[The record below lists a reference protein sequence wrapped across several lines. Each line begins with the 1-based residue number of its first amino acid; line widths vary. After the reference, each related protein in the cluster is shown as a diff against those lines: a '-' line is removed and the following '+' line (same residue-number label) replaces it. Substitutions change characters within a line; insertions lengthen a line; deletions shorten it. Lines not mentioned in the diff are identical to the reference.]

1 MKNKLSLLLAAMF
14 LTALLAPLLNAQP
27 QPLQGPWVDE
37 IAFAKEA
44 DPAKVM
50 DMIAKGDAH
59 VFFTDVRIDPAI
71 AQRLKTDPNIKYKYS
86 FGLYFELTFN
96 PVGPEFPKTGKL
108 NPFSDPKIREAM
120 NYIVDRNYIV
130 NEIMLGFAVPK
141 WLPLISQFPEYAR
154 LADTLKLL
162 EAQYSYNFEKGK
174 EIIFEEMAKLGATY
188 KDGKWYYKGE
198 PVVIKFLIRTE
209 DQRRQI
215 GDYVADQLEKLGFT
229 VERMYKTARE
239 ASPIWIR
246 GNPADGLWHIYTGGW
261 VTTVVSRDD
270 ADNWGYFYTPLGRPE
285 PLWQAYKPD
294 PVFMDI
300 ATRLWN
306 RQFRTV
312 EERQELMAKAVVLA
326 LKDSVRVWLV
336 DQITPWVFGKGV
348 ALAAD
353 LSGGLW
359 SAITL
364 RTLKFVD
371 KAGGA
376 VKAYMREVLVEPW
389 NPVAG
394 SNWVYDALLIY
405 GTQGYAFLINPYT
418 GLPMPERAVSA
429 EVYAIKGTPTQSTS
443 DWCKLT
449 FVDKVE
455 VPADAW
461 YAYDVKAG
469 KVVTAGEAG
478 VKYAQIKIAVNY
490 GDVIGKIKYHDGTTM
505 SLADWVITWPL
516 TFARVD
522 PSSPL
527 YDEAA
532 VPSFQ
537 AWRQSFRAW
546 RIVSTSPLVIEYY
559 VNYTSLDAELIVN
572 AFAGWANFPW
582 HAYAI
587 GIRAEEKGLLA
598 FSADKADAMKVEWMN
613 YIGGPS
619 LDVLSKML
627 DESITEGYIPFKEF
641 MGKYTTVED
650 AKARYSALKS
660 WYTAHK
666 HFWVSDGPYYLDKA
680 DFTAHVAVLKAN
692 RNHPDKSDRWDW
704 LAEPP
709 IPELAIQPPENVVPG
724 LEATFTVKVAYK
736 GRPYPNARMDFVKFM
751 VMDPAGNVLAKGS
764 ATPAAEGTWQA
775 KLTPEDTGKLTPGP
789 YKITVIALSKD
800 VATPAIKDAPF
811 TVIPQIAY
819 FQTIVAG
826 IRSQLESRIA
836 GVESGVSEV
845 RSKVSELTNSVSAL
859 QGTVS
864 TLMIISIISLI
875 IALIAVFL
883 ALRRPKA
890 PAVPAKAGSETV
902 VKQ

>member
-1 MKNKLSLLLAAMF
+1 MLDKTMKGKASLLLVLLLVAAS
-14 LTALLAPLLNAQP
+14 LAPLLSAQP

-37 IAFAKEA
+37 IAFAKEG

-59 VFFTDVRIDPAI
+59 VFFTDVRVDAAI

-86 FGLYFELTFN
+86 FGLYYELTFN
-96 PVGPEFPKTGKL
+96 PVGPEFPKTGEL
-108 NPFSDPKIREAM
+108 NPFSNPRIREAM

-130 NEIMLGFAVPK
+130 NEFMLGFAVPK
-141 WLPLISQFPEYAR
+141 WFPLVSQFPEYAK
-154 LADTLKLL
+154 LADVAKLL

-174 EIIFEEMAKLGATY
+174 EIIFEEMAKMGAEY
-188 KDGKWYYKGE
+188 KDGKWYYKGK
-198 PVVIKFLIRTE
+198 PVVIKFLIRVE

-246 GNPADGLWHIYTGGW
+246 GNPADGLWHVYTGGW

-270 ADNWGYFYTPLGRPE
+270 ADNFGYFYTPLGRPE

-306 RQFRTV
+306 RAFKTI
-312 EERQELMAKAVVLA
+312 EERQELMAKALVLA

-336 DQITPWVFGKGV
+336 DQITPWIYSKDVT
-348 ALAAD
+348 LAAD

-359 SAITL
+359 SAISI
-364 RTLKFVD
+364 RTLKFVG
-371 KAGGA
+371 KAGGS

-394 SNWVYDALLIY
+394 TNWIYDTLLIY
-405 GTQGYAFLINPYT
+405 GTLASAFLINPYT

-429 EVYAIKGTPTQSTS
+429 EVYALKGTPTQSSS

-455 VPADAW
+455 IPADAW
-461 YAYDVKAG
+461 YSYDVKAG

-478 VKYAQIKIAVNY
+478 EKYAQVKIVVNY

-505 SLADWVITWPL
+505 SLADWLVTWPL

-532 VPSFQ
+532 LPGFR
-537 AWRQSFRAW
+537 AWREQFRAW

-559 VNYTSLDAELIVN
+559 VNYTSLDAELIVS
-572 AFAGWANFPW
+572 AFAGWANTPW
-582 HAYAI
+582 HVYAI

-598 FSADKADAMKVEWMN
+598 FSSSKASKMKVEWMN

-619 LDVLSKML
+619 LEILAKML
-627 DESITEGYIPFKEF
+627 DESIAEGYIPFKEF
-641 MGKYTTVED
+641 MSKYVKVDE
-650 AKARYSALKS
+650 AKARYEALKK
-660 WYTAHK
+660 WYAEHK
-666 HFWVSDGPYYLDKA
+666 HFWVGDGPYYLDRA
-680 DFTAHVAVLKAN
+680 DFTAHIAVLKAN
-692 RNHPDKSDRWDW
+692 RNYPDKSDRWDW

-709 IPELAIQPPENVVPG
+709 VPEAAIQPPENVVPG
-724 LEATFTVKVAYK
+724 LDATFTIRLSYAGK
-736 GRPYPNARMDFVKFM
+736 PYPNARIDFVKFV
-751 VMDPAGNVLAKGS
+751 VMDAAGNVLAKGS

-775 KLTPEDTGKLTPGP
+775 KLSPEDTGKLAPGS
-789 YKITVIALSKD
+789 YRFMVIALSKD
-800 VATPAIKDAPF
+800 VATPAIKEAPF
-811 TVIPQIAY
+811 TVIPQVAY
-819 FQTIVAG
+819 FQAMVAG
-826 IRSQLESRIA
+826 TRSQLESRIA
-836 GVESGVSEV
+836 GVESGVGEL
-845 RSKVSELTNSVSAL
+845 RSKVSDLASTAASLQSTANILMAISV
-859 QGTVS
+859 
-864 TLMIISIISLI
+864 ISLI
-875 IALIAVFL
+875 IALVAVFL
-883 ALRRPKA
+883 ALRKPKA
-890 PAVPAKAGSETV
+890 A

>member
-1 MKNKLSLLLAAMF
+1 MNTKLSLLLVALLVAAF
-14 LTALLAPLLNAQP
+14 LAPLLSAQP

-37 IAFAKEA
+37 VSFLKEG

-50 DMIAKGDAH
+50 DMIAKGD
-59 VFFTDVRIDPAI
+59 VQVYFSDVRVDAAI
-71 AQRLKTDPNIKYKYS
+71 AQRLKTDPNINYKYA

-108 NPFSDPKIREAM
+108 NPFSVPRIREAM

-141 WLPLISQFPEYAR
+141 WLPLISQFPEYAK
-154 LADTLKLL
+154 LADTVKLL

-209 DQRRQI
+209 DQRRRI

-246 GNPADGLWHIYTGGW
+246 GNPADGQWHIYTGGW
-261 VTTVVSRDD
+261 ITTAVSRDD
-270 ADNWGYFYTPLGRPE
+270 SSVWGYFYTPLGRPE

-306 RQFRTV
+306 GQFKTI
-312 EERQELMAKAVVLA
+312 EERQELMAKAAVLA

-336 DQITPWVFGKGV
+336 DQIVPYIYSKKVD
-348 ALAAD
+348 LAAD
-353 LSGGLW
+353 LSGGF
-359 SAITL
+359 SSPISL
-364 RTLKFVD
+364 RTLRYVD
-371 KAGGA
+371 KAGGS
-376 VKAYMREVLVEPW
+376 VKAAMREVLVEPW

-394 SNWVYDALLIY
+394 TNWVYDAVLI
-405 GTQGYAFLINPYT
+405 GATQGYAFLISPYT
-418 GLPMPERAVSA
+418 GLPLPERAVSA
-429 EVYAIKGTPTQSTS
+429 EVYALKGTPTTSSS

-461 YAYDVKAG
+461 YSYDVKNN

-478 VKYAQIKIAVNY
+478 VKNAQFKIVVSY

-505 SLADWVITWPL
+505 SLADWVIGWPL

-527 YDEAA
+527 YDESA

-537 AWRQSFRAW
+537 AWRSYFIAW
-546 RIVSTSPLVIEYY
+546 RFVSTSPLVIEYY
-559 VNYTSLDAELIVN
+559 VNYTSPDVELIVSG
-572 AFAGWANFPW
+572 FAGWPNFPW
-582 HAYAI
+582 HALAI

-598 FSADKADAMKVEWMN
+598 FSADKADKMKVEWMN

-619 LDVLSKML
+619 LDILSKML
-627 DESITEGYIPFKEF
+627 DEALAEGYIPFKDF
-641 MGKYTTVED
+641 MSKYVSVDE
-650 AKARYSALKS
+650 AKARYNALKS
-660 WYTAHK
+660 WYAAHK
-666 HFWVSDGPYYLDKA
+666 HFWVGDGPYYLDTA
-680 DFTAHVAVLKAN
+680 DYNAHVAVLKAN
-692 RNHPDKSDRWDW
+692 RNYPDKSDRWAW
-704 LAEPP
+704 LATPP
-709 IPELAIQPPENVVPG
+709 IPEVAVRPPDNVVPG
-724 LEATFTVKVAYK
+724 LEAVFTIQVTYK
-736 GRPYPNARMDFVKFM
+736 GQPYPNKRMDFVKFL
-751 VMDPAGNVLAKGS
+751 VLDPAGNVLAKGS
-764 ATPAAEGTWQA
+764 ATPTAEGVWQA
-775 KLTPEDTGKLTPGP
+775 KLSPEDTGKLTPGP
-789 YKITVIALSKD
+789 YRIMVIALSKD
-800 VATPAIKDAPF
+800 VASPAIKESPF

-819 FQTIVAG
+819 FQTMVAG
-826 IRSQLESRIA
+826 IRGQLESRIA
-836 GVESGVSEV
+836 GVETGVSEV
-845 RSKVSELTNSVSAL
+845 RGKISDIANSVSSL
-859 QGTVS
+859 QGTVNTVLALS
-864 TLMIISIISLI
+864 VLSLI
-875 IALIAVFL
+875 IAVVAVFL
-883 ALRRPKA
+883 ALRKPKA
-890 PAVPAKAGSETV
+890 ETAQ
-902 VKQ
+902 KQ